1 MARTTGPLLSLGG
14 SGAIAKTQVYSTW
27 RGIPYARQYVKP
39 ANPNSIAQQA
49 TRVVFSFL
57 NSMWKVAPANVQAPW
72 TANAKGKQFTDRN
85 KFIGDNVKLLRG
97 EADIDKLVLSPGA
110 NGGMVAAGLVGT
122 PDVGEID
129 AVLTAPDLPAGW
141 SITQAVFA
149 VTAVVDPATDTPA
162 TITVITDAAT
172 PFEANFAGLAAG
184 DYLLS
189 AWFVYEK
196 ANGQVAYGPSLSSVE
211 TVT

>member
-39 ANPNSIAQQA
+39 SNPNTSGQQA

-57 NSMWKVAPANVQAPW
+57 NSLWKLAPANVQAPW

-85 KFIGDNVKLLRG
+85 KFIGDNVKLLRS
-97 EADIDKLVLSPGA
+97 EVDIDKLVLSPGA
-110 NGGMVAAGLVGT
+110 NGGMVAGALT
-122 PDVGEID
+122 PTPSAGEID
-129 AVLTAPDLPAGW
+129 ATLSAPDLPTGW
-141 SITQAVFA
+141 TITQAVFA
-149 VTAVVDPATDTPA
+149 LIADCDPATDQPAPLVVATDDSTPYEA
-162 TITVITDAAT
+162 T
-172 PFEANFAGLAAG
+172 FSGLAAG

-189 AWFVYEK
+189 GWFVYSK
-196 ANGQVAYGPSLSSVE
+196 ANGQTAYGPSISA
-211 TVT
+211 TVTVT

>member
-57 NSMWKVAPANVQAPW
+57 NSMWKLAPANVQAPW

-97 EADIDKLVLSPGA
+97 ETDIAKLVLSPGA
-110 NGGMVAAGLVGT
+110 NGGMVASSITGT
-122 PDVGEID
+122 PAAGSLD
-129 AVLTAPDLPAGW
+129 AVLVAPDLPAGW

-149 VTAVVDPATDTPA
+149 LTADVDPALAPPA

-172 PFEANFAGLAAG
+172 PFEADFTSLAAG

-189 AWFVYEK
+189 GWFVYEK
-196 ANGQVAYGPSLSSVE
+196 PNGQVAYGPSISSME

>member
-49 TRVVFSFL
+49 TRTVFSFL

-97 EADIDKLVLSPGA
+97 EADINKLVLSPGA
-110 NGGMVAAGLVGT
+110 NGGMVAAGLTGT
-122 PDVGEID
+122 PAAGEVD

-149 VTAVVDPATDTPA
+149 LTAVVDPATDIPA
-162 TITVITDAAT
+162 TISVVTDAAT
-172 PFEANFAGLAAG
+172 PFEANFTGLTAG

>member
-39 ANPNSIAQQA
+39 ANPNSVAQQA

-57 NSMWKVAPANVQAPW
+57 NSMWKLAPANVQAPW

-85 KFIGDNVKLLRG
+85 KFIGDNTKLMRG
-97 EADIDKLVLSPGA
+97 ESDINLLVLSPGA
-110 NGGMVAAGLVGT
+110 NGGMVAAALGGT
-122 PDVGEID
+122 PGSGTL
-129 AVLTAPDLPAGW
+129 AATLTAPDLPSGW
-141 SITQAVFA
+141 TITQAVFA
-149 VTAVVDPATDTPA
+149 LTPVVDPSTENPGSITVATDA
-162 TITVITDAAT
+162 TDPYA
-172 PFEANFAGLAAG
+172 ANFSSLAAG

-189 AWFVYEK
+189 GWFVYSK
-196 ANGQVAYGPSLSSVE
+196 ADGKVAYGPSISSLE